1 MDMRLSISSAMAM
14 LLPLPLLLI
23 SCSSTPAPGPSDA
36 TFGSVENREDA
47 NQTKAT
53 AELKDAAGKVVGNAT
68 FRQDGS
74 AVYLNAEFTGLPAGE
89 HAIHIHE
96 FGACEAPEFK
106 SAGGHFNP
114 LGREHGLENP
124 KGAHAGDM
132 DNFTVGSDGKGEI
145 HDREVSASLT
155 KGADDYMLKAG
166 GTSLVVHAG
175 ADDQKTDPSGDS
187 GARIACGVILAA
199 N

>member
-23 SCSSTPAPGPSDA
+23 SCNSTPAPGPSDA
-36 TFGSVENREDA
+36 APGSVESREDA
-47 NQTKAT
+47 NRAQAT

-74 AVYLNAEFTGLPAGE
+74 ALYMNAEFTGLPAGE

-96 FGACEAPEFK
+96 FGACEAPGFT

-114 LGREHGLENP
+114 LGREHGLDNP

-132 DNFTVGSDGKGEI
+132 NNFTVGQDGKGEI
-145 HDREVSASLT
+145 RDREVSASLA
-155 KGADDYMLKAG
+155 KGADDYILKAG
-166 GTSLVVHAG
+166 GTSLVVHADP
-175 ADDQKTDPSGDS
+175 DDQKTDPTGNS
-187 GARIACGVILAA
+187 GARIACGVILAS